1 MAQTIKLKRSST
13 EGQAPSEG
21 DLALGEV
28 AINTYDGKMYI
39 KKDTGT
45 VQTPVES
52 IVEITETNIVDDTT
66 PELGGNLDL
75 NSKKIVGDGGLQLGY
90 GTSHTD
96 SLGITSG
103 VNSFNYGWNQI
114 QSAQNTLSTGD
125 RNLIGGYAN
134 LIGTYEQHDTAPEY
148 GTATGQVGITAT
160 SFTLSTTGTTTDLPT
175 VFPTPAILVKGASR
189 ELVVITGTTEDSTD
203 TYTVEVIRG
212 STFGDTSY
220 GLTNP
225 TLEVVGDKLVANDN
239 IVSGSTNKV
248 GQYGTLLNSNRNIV
262 QGWNNKASNVQ
273 DSLVVGREHFVS
285 RVSHSLIAGLGIR
298 TTSDENYNNI
308 SEACLAVTRWD
319 DSFGYP
325 KIQGVAQVNLG
336 SGNQNY
342 RNSHNSQTMGR
353 GCIVGSSNNNESAHN
368 AMAVGY
374 ANRTWL
380 DNGFSGGN
388 NSDCF
393 SNSGMAFGHGA
404 VASKA
409 DSNFAFG
416 KGVTTPISG
425 SAAESDGQVAV
436 GRYNKYDNGEDEFF
450 SVGTGTSN
458 ANRYTSFAIQDRTAD
473 SKTDTTGFCGIV
485 MKALA
490 ESPIYA
496 SDSAAATG
504 GVPIGG
510 LYRYGAS
517 ASTANNIRI
526 RVV

>member
-13 EGQAPSEG
+13 EGQEPSTG

-66 PELGGNLDL
+66 PELGGNLNL
-75 NSKKIVGDGGLQLGY
+75 NSKKIVGDGGLELGY

-114 QSAQNTLSTGD
+114 QSAQNTLSNGD
-125 RNLIGGYAN
+125 RNLIGGYG
-134 LIGTYEQHDTAPEY
+134 ITVGSYEVHGTDPEY
-148 GTATGQVGITAT
+148 GTITGSILTDTT
-160 SFTLSTTGTTTDLPT
+160 SFTVSTSGTTTD
-175 VFPTPAILVKGASR
+175 FPTTPFTAIIDNTSTK
-189 ELVVITGTTEDSTD
+189 ELVLVTTVTEDSTD
-203 TYTVEVIRG
+203 TYTVDVLRG
-212 STFGDTSY
+212 ATFGRNSY
-220 GLTNP
+220 TASNP
-225 TLEVVGDKLVANDN
+225 TLEVVGNTTTTNDN
-239 IVSGSTNKV
+239 IVSGTVNVLGISK
-248 GQYGTLLNSNRNIV
+248 QYMASQRNIL
-262 QGWNNKASNVQ
+262 QGHDNQVWDTQ
-273 DSLVVGREHFVS
+273 DSLIIGREHSVK
-285 RVSHSLIAGLGIR
+285 RVSHSLIGGLGIR
-298 TTSDENYNNI
+298 TTPEGSYTGI
-308 SEACLAVTRWD
+308 SEACLVVARWD
-319 DSFGYP
+319 DVFGFP
-325 KIQGVAQVNLG
+325 KIQGTSQVNLG
-336 SGNQNY
+336 AGNRNY
-342 RNSHNSQTMGR
+342 RNSHNSQTMGK

-368 AMAVGY
+368 AMAIGY

-416 KGVTTPISG
+416 KGVTTPVSG
-425 SAAESDGQVAV
+425 SSAESDGQVAV

-450 SVGTGTSN
+450 SVGTGTGDG
-458 ANRYTSFAIQDRTAD
+458 ARYTSFAIQDRTAD

-496 SDSAAATG
+496 SDNAAATG

-517 ASTANNIRI
+517 ASTSNSIRI